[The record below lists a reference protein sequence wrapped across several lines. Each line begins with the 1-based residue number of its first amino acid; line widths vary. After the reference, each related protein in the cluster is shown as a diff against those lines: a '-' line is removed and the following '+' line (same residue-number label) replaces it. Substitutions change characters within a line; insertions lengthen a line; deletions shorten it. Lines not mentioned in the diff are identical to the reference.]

1 MSLYRKYRPKTF
13 GEMIGNKDQI
23 ESLKSILDKKE
34 THSFLFTGEAGTG
47 KTTAARICAQ
57 LLNGSDMSIMEINS
71 ANNRGIDTARM
82 IIETLHMTSIDG
94 KTTIYIIDEIHMTS
108 KDFQNAMLKPLEDTP
123 NHVYF
128 FLCTTNP
135 EKLIAP
141 LKSRCSLYKF
151 NPLEYKQIE
160 RLLNI
165 VNRKEQLKVSKEII
179 EEIGD
184 SSKGVPRTALV
195 MLEMFTGM
203 DEKEAMQLLS
213 NGLAEDNKEIIALC
227 RELLSKETSW
237 KNITII
243 IKQLAGED
251 IEKIRHSVMGYMGS
265 VLLSG
270 KNNQAAKIL
279 DMFSEPFYNTGR
291 NGLILACYNSIYL

>member
-13 GEMIGNKDQI
+13 EEMIGNKDQI

-57 LLNGSDMSIMEINS
+57 LLDGSDMSIIEINS
-71 ANNRGIDTARM
+71 ANNRGIDTART
-82 IIETLHMTSIDG
+82 IIETLHMISIDG
-94 KTTIYIIDEIHMTS
+94 KTTIYIIDEVHMTS

-123 NHVYF
+123 EHVYF

-151 NPLEYKQIE
+151 TPLEYKQIE

-165 VNRKEQLKVSKEII
+165 INRKEQLKVSKEII

-195 MLEMFTGM
+195 MLEMVTGM

-251 IEKIRHSVMGYMGS
+251 IEKIRHSVMGYMSS